1 MSKSYDVIIIGAGP
15 NGLATGAY
23 LSRAGLKV
31 LMLEKRYEAGGGL
44 ATEEVTFPGF
54 FHNTHSAYHMM
65 VDFAPPYSDFEMAE
79 KYNVRYVWPDLQFVL
94 PLSDGRAVC
103 LYKDEARTRESFAQF
118 SEKDA
123 ETYSR
128 FKRQLDRYMN
138 ECLGPATYVPPV
150 PALDQLQL
158 LNQTELGRE
167 IVEQSEK
174 TAQEIIEE
182 TFENTHIRALFLYGV
197 AQWGIEYDQTGLGYM
212 ALIYFNRMT
221 NYRFCIGGSHVVGSA
236 LNKIIH
242 EHQGLV
248 LNNIRIKR
256 IIVEQGAATGVELQD
271 GSVYTAAKAVVS
283 SLDPHQTFLELVG
296 KQNLSTSFAGRIERW
311 EWESYSLFET
321 HLALQH
327 PPQFRAAESNPH
339 INRAA
344 TYILGVET
352 EEDVINHFNA
362 IRRGE
367 LPPPAFNCCFSSV
380 HDPSQAPKGNATC
393 KISAEVPYALK
404 GSSPERWYNLAFKD
418 EYVDKCLAL
427 LERHAPNITA
437 DSVLWKYVITPLDI
451 ENRFADMGKGSIKQ
465 GAYIPL
471 QMGYFRPNDECSEN
485 RTPIKNLYLCG
496 SSCYPGGLV
505 TFGPSYLAA
514 GKIADDLGVQKWW
527 SDPPSV
533 VEARR
538 NKML

>member
-31 LMLEKRYEAGGGL
+31 LILERRYEAGGGL
-44 ATEEVTFPGF
+44 ATEEVTYPYF
-54 FHNTHSAYHMM
+54 FHNTHSVYHMM
-65 VDFAPPYSDFEMAE
+65 VDFAPPYRDFEMADN
-79 KYNVRYVWPDLQFVL
+79 YDVRYVWPDLQFVL

-103 LYKDEARTRESFAQF
+103 LYKDEARTCQSFAQF
-118 SEKDA
+118 SKKDA
-123 ETYSR
+123 ETYPR

-138 ECLGPATYVPPV
+138 ECLGPATYVPPM

-158 LNQTELGRE
+158 LNQTALGRE
-167 IVEQSEK
+167 IAEQSEK
-174 TAQEIIEE
+174 SAQEIIDE

-197 AQWGIEYDQTGLGYM
+197 AQWGIEHDQTGLGYM

-221 NYRFCIGGSHVVGSA
+221 NYRFCIGGSHMLGAA

-242 EHQGLV
+242 EHQGSII
-248 LNNIRIKR
+248 NNIRIKQ

-271 GSVYTAAKAVVS
+271 GSVYTASRAVVS
-283 SLDPHQTFLELVG
+283 SIDPHQTFLELVG
-296 KQNLSTSFAGRIERW
+296 KENLDASFARRIEAW
-311 EWESYSLFET
+311 EWESYSLFEN

-327 PPQFRAAESNPH
+327 PPQFKAAENNPD

-352 EEDVINHFNA
+352 EQDVVNHFNA

-367 LPPPAFNCCFSSV
+367 LPEPAFNCCFPSV
-380 HDPSQAPKGNATC
+380 HDPSQAPKGKATG
-393 KISAEVPYALK
+393 KISAEAPYTLK
-404 GSSPERWYNLAFKD
+404 AGGAQKWYSLAFK
-418 EYVDKCLAL
+418 EGYVEKCMAVLQ
-427 LERHAPNITA
+427 RHAPNITP
-437 DSVLWKYVITPLDI
+437 DSVLWNYIITPIDI
-451 ENRFADMGKGSIKQ
+451 ENRFADMAKGSIKQ
-465 GAYIPL
+465 GGYMPL
-471 QMGYFRPNDECSEN
+471 QMGYFRPNEECSEN

-505 TFGPSYLAA
+505 TFGPSYIAA
-514 GKIADDLGVQKWW
+514 GTIANDLGVNKWW

-533 VEARR
+533 IEARK

>member
-31 LMLEKRYEAGGGL
+31 LILEKRYEAGGGL

-103 LYKDEARTRESFAQF
+103 LYKDEARTCESFAEF
-118 SEKDA
+118 SKKDA
-123 ETYSR
+123 ETYPK

-158 LNQTELGRE
+158 LNQTDLGRE
-167 IVEQSEK
+167 IAEQSEK
-174 TAQEIIEE
+174 TAQEIIDD

-197 AQWGIEYDQTGLGYM
+197 AQWGIEHDQTGLGYM

-221 NYRFCIGGSHVVGSA
+221 NYRFCVGGSHVVGSA
-236 LNKIIH
+236 LNKVIH

-248 LNNIRIKR
+248 LNNMRIKR
-256 IIVEQGAATGVELQD
+256 IIVEQGTATGVELQD
-271 GSVYTAAKAVVS
+271 GSVYTASRAVVS
-283 SLDPHQTFLELVG
+283 SLDPQQTFLDLVG
-296 KQNLSTSFAGRIERW
+296 QENLSASFAGRIEGW

-327 PPQFRAAESNPH
+327 PPQFRAAENNPD

-344 TYILGVET
+344 TYVLGVET
-352 EEDVINHFNA
+352 EEDVINHYDA

-367 LPPPAFNCCFSSV
+367 LPEPAFNCCFSSV
-380 HDPSQAPKGNATC
+380 HDPSQAPKGKATC
-393 KISAEVPYALK
+393 KISAEVPYAPK
-404 GSSPERWYNLAFKD
+404 GSSPEKWYNLAFKED
-418 EYVDKCLAL
+418 YVEKCMAV
-427 LERHAPNITA
+427 LEKHAPNITP

-451 ENRFADMGKGSIKQ
+451 ENRFADMAKGSIKQ

-496 SSCYPGGLV
+496 SSCYPGGLI
-505 TFGPSYLAA
+505 TFGPSYIAA
-514 GKIADDLGVQKWW
+514 GAIADDLGVQKWW
-527 SDPPSV
+527 SEPASV
-533 VEARR
+533 VEARK
-538 NKML
+538 NNML